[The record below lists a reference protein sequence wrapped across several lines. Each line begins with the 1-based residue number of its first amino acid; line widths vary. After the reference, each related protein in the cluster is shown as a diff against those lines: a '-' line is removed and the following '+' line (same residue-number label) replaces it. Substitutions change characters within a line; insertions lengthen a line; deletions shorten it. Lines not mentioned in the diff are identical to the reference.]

1 MNDPPLKVLFA
12 TSECAPLVK
21 TGGLADVSAALPC
34 ALRRVGIDVRVL
46 LPGYP
51 AVQKTAGAA
60 GRSVPAIDALPGLG
74 VTRLIETTL
83 PNGVPLIVVDQPNLY
98 DRPGGPYQDD
108 AGEDWPDNPM
118 RFGLLS
124 KVAAILAG
132 PASPLAWRPRV
143 IHCNDWQTAL
153 APAFLHF
160 SPSPTARCGTVQT
173 IHNLAYQGLFGPEW
187 VSRLGLP
194 PEAYSIDGVEFHGK
208 LSFLKAGLYYADAI
222 TTVSPTY
229 AREIQTEALG
239 FGLNGLLR
247 ARQDALTGI
256 LNGIDTV
263 EWNPATDALLPRR
276 YDARTLA
283 AKAANKQALQH
294 ATGLV
299 ADPGVPLLGVI
310 SRLVEQKGLD
320 LLLSVAP
327 AVLAL
332 PAQLVLLGQGDPVL
346 EGAWSRFA
354 SEHPGRVTT
363 RIGFDNELAHLIE
376 AGADVFVMPSRF
388 EPCGINQ
395 MYSQRYGTPPIV
407 RATGGLVDSVVDCTP
422 TTLAAATAT
431 GFVFT
436 DLGADALLTAIKR
449 ASVVYSDPQAWR
461 KVQRNGMAKD
471 FGWHAAAGRYTD
483 IYRSVAAHK

>member
-34 ALRRVGIDVRVL
+34 ALTRLGIDVRVL

-51 AVQKTAGAA
+51 AVRKAAGAA
-60 GRSVPAIDALPGLG
+60 GRGVPVMDALPGLG

-98 DRPGGPYQDD
+98 DRPGGPYQGIT
-108 AGEDWPDNPM
+108 GEDWPDNPI

-132 PASPLAWRPRV
+132 PGSPLAWRPRV
-143 IHCNDWQTAL
+143 THCNDWQTAL
-153 APAFLHF
+153 APAYLHF
-160 SPSPTARCGTVQT
+160 SASSAARCGTVQT
-173 IHNLAYQGLFGPEW
+173 IHNIAYQGLFDPQW
-187 VSRLGLP
+187 VGRLGLP

-208 LSFLKAGLYYADAI
+208 LSFLKAGLYYAGAI

-247 ARQDALTGI
+247 GRQDALTGI

-276 YDARTLA
+276 YDARTLD
-283 AKAANKQALQH
+283 AKAANKQALQR
-294 ATGLV
+294 AAGL
-299 ADPGVPLLGVI
+299 AAEPGVPLLGVI

-332 PAQLVLLGQGDPVL
+332 PAQLVLLGQGDHVL
-346 EGAWSRFA
+346 ESAWSRLA
-354 SEHPGRVTT
+354 SEHPGHVTT

-436 DLGADALLTAIKR
+436 DLDPDALLTAIKR
-449 ASVVYSDPQAWR
+449 ATVTYRDLQAWR
-461 KVQRNGMAKD
+461 KVQRNGMAKE
-471 FGWHAAAGRYTD
+471 FGWHAAARRYAD
-483 IYRSVAAHK
+483 IYRNVASA